1 MRLFPCRFPGLRPF
15 LLSVIVVFTFA
26 SKILHLFQH
35 RRNVRSPSFLLYLP
49 TFFLTDFLVSIFAWL
64 ALSKLPGSW
73 GIAGLAIVAF
83 VGAVDIGAVSSQFGF
98 FYVTGAE
105 VRWNAASTLA
115 SDKAGFNLLLSG
127 LMPVFAFG
135 TLLFTLS
142 WILAPL
148 ITFILDSW
156 LNAVGNAFAGLSFR
170 SRQYL
175 PLTNEPKEPRRRKYL
190 ALSITLIAL
199 FIILGIDIY
208 RPQVPYDH
216 ISGTVPFTLAAAFQN
231 QNATCL
237 SDQQP
242 FPLSDLVAPNL
253 WEPENGRYKGWKPG
267 SQSSAAD
274 LATVMAP
281 SWAPES
287 WPAGFGRW
295 ARKGQ
300 NSTQEDALLAMSDAV
315 CPGGNS
321 RYNIY
326 NPTLDPMRITNL
338 DLDVLA
344 PVQEALKDH
353 AVPIKHVFLIEME
366 SARKDIFPLK
376 AGSHLYQQI
385 IDAHESA
392 SEEDLYEL
400 NSRLAAMTPVA
411 EQITGE
417 SGNFNLKSDE
427 LRNNLTADS
436 WKDPSAP
443 GMGGIN
449 VIGALTG
456 SSLSFKSLV
465 GSHCGVGPIPVDFM
479 FETEAEVYQP
489 CIMHILKLFNQL
501 KNEGQKEATDMRS
514 QRWKSVFLQSVTGE
528 FDNQVQLSLQIGF
541 EESIFKE
548 NISTASAKHWH
559 KGMKEINYFGYEEPE
574 IYPYLKD
581 TIEDAKANGER
592 LFLTHFTSTTHHP
605 WGLPAGV
612 EVEDYWPRNG
622 FASEHQPMNKYLN
635 SVRYVDEWLGNV
647 LELIEETG
655 IANETLIVFVG
666 DHGQAFEEDH
676 HVTGTFEN
684 GHISNFRVP
693 IVFRHP
699 QLPRL
704 DVHANATSIS
714 ILPTILD
721 LLITTNSLN
730 DIDRDVASDIIQE
743 YEGQSLLRPYKN
755 SHNGRQAWN
764 MGIINT
770 GGTMLSVASAAAPYR
785 LVLPLTRDFT
795 FVFSDLSK
803 DPYEIDLV
811 EDWDFYSLVHT
822 VKRKHGHDAA
832 HWLKD
837 AEKVARWWV
846 NERKRLWNY
855 HEG

>member
-1 MRLFPCRFPGLRPF
+1 MRPFLCRFPGLKPF
-15 LLSVIVVFTFA
+15 LLSIIVVFTFA

-35 RRNVRSPSFLLYLP
+35 RRTVQGSSFLLYLP
-49 TFFLTDFLVSIFAWL
+49 TFFLTDFLVSIIACL
-64 ALSKLPGSW
+64 ALSKLSGSL
-73 GIAGLAIVAF
+73 GIAGFAIVTF
-83 VGAVDIGAVSSQFGF
+83 IGVVDVGAVSSQFGF

-115 SDKAGFNLLLSG
+115 SDKAGFKLLLSG
-127 LMPVFAFG
+127 LMPFFAFS
-135 TLLFTLS
+135 TLLLTLS

-148 ITFILDSW
+148 ITFILGSW
-156 LNAVGNAFAGLSFR
+156 LNADGNAFVGLSLR
-170 SRQYL
+170 SRQCL
-175 PLTNEPKEPRRRKYL
+175 PLTNKPKEPRRRKYL
-190 ALSITLIAL
+190 ALSISLIAL
-199 FIILGIDIY
+199 FIILGINVY

-216 ISGTVPFTLAAAFQN
+216 MSGTIPFTLAAAFQK
-231 QNATCL
+231 QNSICL
-237 SDQQP
+237 SDQQL

-267 SQSSAAD
+267 SQPSAVD
-274 LATVMAP
+274 SATLKAP
-281 SWAPES
+281 PWAPES

-295 ARKGQ
+295 MKVY
-300 NSTQEDALLAMSDAV
+300 NSTQDTLLAMSGVV
-315 CPGGNS
+315 CPGGNL
-321 RYNIY
+321 YNTY
-326 NPTLDPMRITNL
+326 DPVLDPMRITNL

-344 PVQEALKDH
+344 PVQEALRDH

-366 SARKDIFPLK
+366 SARKDVFPLK
-376 AGSHLYQQI
+376 ASSHLYQQI
-385 IDAHESA
+385 IDAHEPA
-392 SEEDLYEL
+392 NEEDLYEL

-417 SGNFNLKSDE
+417 SGNFNLRSDQ

-449 VIGALTG
+449 VVGALTG

-465 GSHCGVGPIPVDFM
+465 GSHCGVGPIPVNFM
-479 FETEAEVYQP
+479 FEIEAEVYQP

-501 KNEGQKEATDMRS
+501 KKEGQNEATGMRS
-514 QRWKSVFLQSVTGE
+514 QKWKSVFLQSVTGE
-528 FDNQVQLSLQIGF
+528 FDNQVQLSLQMGF

-559 KGMKEINYFGYEEPE
+559 NGMKEINYFGYEEPE

-581 TIEDAKANGER
+581 TIQYANANGER

-622 FASEHQPMNKYLN
+622 FASAHEAMNKYLN
-635 SVRYVDEWLGNV
+635 SVRYVDKWLGNV
-647 LELIEETG
+647 LGLIEETG

-693 IVFRHP
+693 IVLRHP
-699 QLPRL
+699 LLPRL
-704 DVHANATSIS
+704 EVHANATSMS
-714 ILPTILD
+714 VVPTILD
-721 LLITTNSLN
+721 LLINTNSLN
-730 DIDRDVASDIIQE
+730 DVDKDVASDLIQE

-795 FVFSDLSK
+795 YAFSDLSK
-803 DPYEIDLV
+803 DPHETDLL